1 MLGKEVAE
9 KLGASLVNPISA
21 NILDKD
27 ALDTL
32 ADENKVIV
40 TLEDNILDGGLG
52 EKIASYLGDKDVK
65 VLNYGQ
71 KRVYTDQTPLK
82 DILKENRM
90 TVDQIVEDIKN
101 A

>member
-1 MLGKEVAE
+1 M
-9 KLGASLVNPISA
+9 VNPISA

-71 KRVYTDQTPLK
+71 KRVYTDQVPLDEILK
-82 DILKENRM
+82 DNRM
-90 TVDQIVEDIKN
+90 TVDQIVEDVKN